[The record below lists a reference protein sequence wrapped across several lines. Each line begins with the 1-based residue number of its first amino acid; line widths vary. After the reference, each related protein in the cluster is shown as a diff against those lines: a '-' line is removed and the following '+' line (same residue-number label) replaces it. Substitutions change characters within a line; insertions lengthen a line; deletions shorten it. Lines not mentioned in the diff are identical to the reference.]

1 MAGLV
6 QTALKHTPLTEDTR
20 KTIQC
25 LSSMNR
31 TFVAHFEG
39 IQNTKASEKV
49 IHEAVLPTITI
60 RFDGGTPCNIPSKG
74 YGKGYGSYRINE
86 EEIQRLQ
93 FNQAMSANTAEIRT
107 VAEAIEYVKLMRGTN
122 HWLHIIGD
130 SQIALKWVKN
140 AFEKAPMKVSKG
152 SSPLFQDAIKE
163 LYVQVDGFANVIT
176 EWQPRA
182 RMVEVF
188 GH

>member
-39 IQNTKASEKV
+39 IQNAKASEKV

-74 YGKGYGSYRINE
+74 YGKGYGSYQIDGREIARI
-86 EEIQRLQ
+86 Q
-93 FNQAMSANTAEIRT
+93 FNQAMSANTAEVKT
-107 VAEAIEYVKLMRGTN
+107 VAAAIQDVKLLGGTN